1 MQTRFIHVR
10 SRKLAPA
17 CLFLWSKPG
26 SNLMRYSSLSS
37 ALHRSSGDFKTRQR
51 IGFSVSPQLQFG
63 RSLFVSRCNYLP
75 RSSIWPVGS
84 FGIYRPWKY
93 QTQTLWVVPSI
104 HFKFRHA
111 DLRCTI
117 HRNKPQLQYTKSGN
131 RKVYFVPGKQAHAI
145 CKSIKCSSAAHV
157 EKLRNIKGSV
167 SPQLQ
172 SGRSSCVSSCNYLPR
187 WRIWPVES
195 FGIFRPESTRHKL
208 FLSCAIYSLQIPTC
222 GFALHHP

>member
-1 MQTRFIHVR
+1 MKTRFIHVR

-117 HRNKPQLQYTKSGN
+117 HRSTLAGWKLCLLSITRCETLFPPRILQWSL
-131 RKVYFVPGKQAHAI
+131 VVFF
-145 CKSIKCSSAAHV
+145 
-157 EKLRNIKGSV
+157 
-167 SPQLQ
+167 
-172 SGRSSCVSSCNYLPR
+172 GRSD
-187 WRIWPVES
+187 
-195 FGIFRPESTRHKL
+195 F
-208 FLSCAIYSLQIPTC
+208 FLRKC
-222 GFALHHP
+222 